1 MNVGKTQA
9 ERDSEESLRCRQIVR
24 TIVDFGVN
32 ERQKLLIIQLI
43 ALELEDREKLVI
55 IRETV
60 DGLLEEGKPAGL
72 LT

>member
-1 MNVGKTQA
+1 MNVGKTQV
-9 ERDSEESLRCRQIVR
+9 ERDADDSLRCRQIVR

-55 IRETV
+55 IKETV
-60 DGLLEEGKPAGL
+60 DGLLEESKSAGL

>member
-9 ERDSEESLRCRQIVR
+9 ERDAEGSLRCRQIVR
-24 TIVDFGVN
+24 TIIDFGVN
-32 ERQKLLIIQLI
+32 ERQKLQIIQLM

-55 IRETV
+55 IKETI
-60 DGLLEEGKPAGL
+60 DGLLEESKAAGL

>member
-1 MNVGKTQA
+1 MNVGKTQV
-9 ERDSEESLRCRQIVR
+9 ERDSDDSLRCRQIVR

-55 IRETV
+55 IKETV
-60 DGLLEEGKPAGL
+60 DGLLEESKSAGL